1 MAGGNIM
8 AFEVNKIYHGF
19 KLIEEK
25 YIEEI
30 QARARIF
37 NHEKTG
43 AQLLSLENDDD
54 NKVFSIGFRT
64 PPSDSTGV
72 PHIIEHCVLS
82 GSRKYTTKEPFMD
95 MAKGSLN
102 TFLNAMTF
110 SDKTLYPIA
119 SRNEKDFFNLMD
131 VYLDAVFYPKI
142 YHIEEIFMQEG
153 WHHEI
158 FNEEE
163 PIRYQG
169 VVYNEMLGAY
179 SSPERILSENISKS
193 LFPDTIYKY
202 SSGGNPDVIP
212 ELSYEEF
219 LNFHKKFYHPS
230 NSFIFLYGNGDI
242 EKQLKHIDGEYLSNF
257 DRQEIDSKIQLQK
270 PFDSRREIRD
280 YYPISKDEPEDDRS
294 YLSLNFVIG
303 NNTDPETYLMT
314 SILGQL
320 LIDSEA
326 APLKNVLLDKG
337 IGQDIFSITVGGLQA
352 GFGIVAKNV
361 NEDMKD
367 EFEKT
372 VFETLNKI
380 VKEGIDRDLIK
391 ACINMV
397 EFDLREASGI
407 PTKGIAYNI
416 LSLESWLYDAHPL
429 LHLQYEST
437 LKKLRSNID
446 TGYYEKFI
454 EEKIINNPHSS
465 LVIINPKKGLGEE
478 KERKVGEKLEDFKK
492 SLSKEEIDKLI
503 DKNKKLREMQ
513 LSEDSEEAKAT
524 IPKLSLSDVESEAEK
539 IPQKV
544 IKENDFTLLNH
555 NIFTSKISYLDFY
568 FDTSM
573 VEEELIP
580 YINLLARLLGKI
592 DTKNKSYSKLSNDIY
607 VNTGGISFTANL
619 FVENSKDD
627 VYYPKFIIKGK
638 ALRDKIPK
646 LIELINELITESKIE
661 DAKRI
666 KEIIARVKS
675 RIEMGIFSNGN
686 SVTMRRLGSY
696 FSPSGKYAEKLQG
709 LDFYWF
715 LRDLL
720 KNFDSISDEVLSNL
734 NKVYS
739 KIFNINNL
747 VVSFTGEEED
757 FRIVKDNLPLITD
770 SINNDKFQ
778 AEKYSFKEEKLNE
791 GIMSSANVQ
800 YVSKGYNLRKLGYDY
815 RGSLLVLSTLLS
827 REYLHNKIRA
837 QGGAYGAGISIDRTG
852 HLMTFSYRDP
862 NLKETIEVYDSMAKY
877 INTLTLRE
885 DELTSFI
892 IGTISRIDSA
902 STPHMKGQI
911 ATSRFIS
918 NISYDDVQKS
928 REDILNTK
936 LEDIKEAASLL
947 KDTMEQGYLCVLG
960 NENKIRENKTLFNNL
975 VQLNK

>member
-1 MAGGNIM
+1 MS
-8 AFEVNKIYHGF
+8 FEVSKIYHGF
-19 KLIEEK
+19 KLIEEE
-25 YIEEI
+25 YVEEI
-30 QARARIF
+30 QSTARIF
-37 NHEKTG
+37 LHEKTG
-43 AQLLSLENDDD
+43 AKLLSLENEDD

-64 PPSDSTGV
+64 PPTDSTGV

-142 YHIEEIFMQEG
+142 YDIEEIFMQEG
-153 WHHEI
+153 WHYEI
-158 FNEEE
+158 FSEEE

-202 SSGGNPDVIP
+202 SSGGNPEVIP
-212 ELSYEEF
+212 DLTYEDF
-219 LNFHKKFYHPS
+219 LNFHRKFYHPS
-230 NSFIFLYGNGDI
+230 NSFIYLYGNGDI
-242 EKQLKHIDGEYLSNF
+242 EKQLKHINGEYLSNF
-257 DRQEIDSKIQLQK
+257 DKQDIDSHIKLQK
-270 PFDSRREIRD
+270 PFSSRKEIIE
-280 YYPISKDEPEDDRS
+280 YYPISKDEPEDNRS

-303 NNTDPETYLMT
+303 SNTDPETYLMT

-326 APLKNVLLDKG
+326 APLKNILLEKG
-337 IGQDIFSITVGGLQA
+337 IGQDIFSVTVGGLQS
-352 GFGIVAKNV
+352 GFGIVAKNAT
-361 NEDMKD
+361 EDMKD

-372 VFETLNKI
+372 IFETLKRI
-380 VKEGIDRDLIK
+380 VKEGIDRELIK
-391 ACINMV
+391 ACLNIV

-429 LHLQYEST
+429 VHLKYEST
-437 LKKLRSNID
+437 LNKLKSNID

-478 KERKVGEKLEDFKK
+478 KERKVVEKLNIFKE
-492 SLSKEEIDKLI
+492 SLSKEEIKNLI
-503 DKNKKLREMQ
+503 GKNNKLREMQ
-513 LSEDSEEAKAT
+513 LTEDSEEAKAT
-524 IPKLSLSDVESEAEK
+524 IPKLSLSDVEPKAEK
-539 IPQKV
+539 IPQEV
-544 IKENDFTLLNH
+544 IREKAFTLLKH

-580 YINLLARLLGKI
+580 YINLLANILGKI
-592 DTKNKSYSKLSNDIY
+592 DTKTKTYSELSNDIY

-619 FVENSKDD
+619 FVENSKDNI
-627 VYYPKFIIKGK
+627 YYPKFIIKGK
-638 ALRDKIPK
+638 SLRDNIPK
-646 LIELINELITESKIE
+646 LIQLINELITESKIE
-661 DAKRI
+661 NTKRI
-666 KEIIARVKS
+666 KDIIARVKS
-675 RIEMGIFSNGN
+675 RIEMSIFSNGH
-686 SVTMRRLGSY
+686 SVAMRRVGSY

-715 LRDLL
+715 LSELL

-734 NKVYS
+734 NKVYN

-747 VVSFTGEEED
+747 IISFTGEEED
-757 FRIVKDNLPLITD
+757 FKIIRDNLPIITD
-770 SINNDKFQ
+770 NISNNKFQ
-778 AEKYSFKEEKLNE
+778 PYDYSFKEEQLNE

-800 YVSKGYNLRKLGYDY
+800 YVSKGYNLKNLGYDY
-815 RGSLLVLSTLLS
+815 KNSLLVLSTLLS

-852 HLMTFSYRDP
+852 HVITYSYRDP
-862 NLKETIEVYDSMAKY
+862 NLKDTIDVYNSMAEY
-877 INTLTLRE
+877 IKNLNLSEEEFTN
-885 DELTSFI
+885 FI
-892 IGTISRIDSA
+892 IGTISRLDPA
-902 STPHMKGQI
+902 TTPHMKGQI

-918 NISYDDVQKS
+918 NISYDDIQKN

-936 LEDIKEAASLL
+936 LRDIKESASIL
-947 KDTMEQGYLCVLG
+947 KDTMDKNYLCVLG
-960 NENKIRENKTLFNNL
+960 NENKIREDKDLFNNL